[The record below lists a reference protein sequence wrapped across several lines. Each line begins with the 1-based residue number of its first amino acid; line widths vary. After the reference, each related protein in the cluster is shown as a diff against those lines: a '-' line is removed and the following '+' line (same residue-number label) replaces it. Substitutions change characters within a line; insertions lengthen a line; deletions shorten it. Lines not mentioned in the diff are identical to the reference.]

1 MAVYDLE
8 EQEQLEELK
17 TWWKMHGNRVT
28 SLVTAVVVAV
38 AGWQGW
44 NWWQREQSVQAS
56 ALYGGVEKA
65 AVAKDAKQARQLTGE
80 LIDKYP
86 RTAYAAMAV
95 LLSAR
100 VQVEAGEPKNA
111 QPQLQWAAEHGGDEA
126 LRDLAR
132 LRLATVL
139 LDEKAYDEALKQLA
153 VTPGTAFAPRY
164 AELKGDVLLA
174 QGKKAEAV
182 AAYQTGIAALEALRK
197 VDNAPPH
204 GAYLD
209 LLKLKMEAVGSQ

>member
-8 EQEQLEELK
+8 EQEQLAELK
-17 TWWKMHGNRVT
+17 TWWKLHGNRVT
-28 SLVTAVVVAV
+28 SLVTVAVLAV

-44 NWWQREQSVQAS
+44 NWWQREQSTQAS
-56 ALYGGVEKA
+56 ALYAGVEKA

-80 LIDKYP
+80 LIDKFP
-86 RTAYAAMAV
+86 RTAYAPLAAM
-95 LLSAR
+95 LSAR
-100 VQVEAGEPKNA
+100 VQVEAGESKNA
-111 QPQLQWAAEHGGDEA
+111 QPQLQWAAENAGDDA

-139 LDEKAYDEALKQLA
+139 LDDKSYDEALKQLA
-153 VTPGTAFAPRY
+153 VTPGSAFAPRY

-174 QGKKAEAV
+174 QGKQAEAV
-182 AAYQTGIAALEALRK
+182 AAYQAGIAALETLRK
-197 VDNAPPH
+197 TDNAPPH

-209 LLKLKMEAVGSQ
+209 LLKLKMEAAGSQ